1 MEANVGT
8 TDRSVRLV
16 VGAVL
21 ALAGI
26 TGFAGLWGANTIV
39 AALLVLVGVVL
50 LGTGLTRQCLLYRP
64 LGIDTR

>member
-1 MEANVGT
+1 MEQNVGA

-16 VGAVL
+16 AGAVL

-26 TGFAGLWGANTIV
+26 AGFAGLWATNTVV
-39 AALLVLVGVVL
+39 AVLLVLVGAVL

-64 LGIDTR
+64 LGINTK